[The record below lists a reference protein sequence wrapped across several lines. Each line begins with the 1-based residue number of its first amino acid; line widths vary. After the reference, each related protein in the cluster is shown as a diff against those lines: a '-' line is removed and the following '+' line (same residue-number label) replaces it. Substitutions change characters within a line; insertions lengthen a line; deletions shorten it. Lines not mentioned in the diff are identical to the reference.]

1 MPEPLLQVLIFELNL
16 WKKMQK
22 TGMPRLS
29 TPFIGTGQRQGAD
42 YVNLHYAT
50 VSRLA
55 NRS

>member
-29 TPFIGTGQRQGAD
+29 TPFIGTGTGKDRESI
-42 YVNLHYAT
+42 T
-50 VSRLA
+50 
-55 NRS
+55 